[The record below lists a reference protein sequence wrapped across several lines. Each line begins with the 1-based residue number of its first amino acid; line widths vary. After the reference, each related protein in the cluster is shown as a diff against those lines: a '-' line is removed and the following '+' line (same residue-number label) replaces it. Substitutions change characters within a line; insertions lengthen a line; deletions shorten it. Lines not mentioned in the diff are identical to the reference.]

1 MELHPLARRGFAD
14 VADDYERGRPDYPPE
29 AVRLLGLPAG
39 ARILD
44 LAAGTGK
51 LTRPLV
57 ERFAEVVAVG
67 KAVAVLVPSGGTG
80 PHGAN
85 LKEAMRVLQLN
96 VPFAFKY
103 SVVYQKVQS
112 STGSTVIAL

>member
-1 MELHPLARRGFAD
+1 MLVFPPGVG
-14 VADDYERGRPDYPPE
+14 VAVGVGE
-29 AVRLLGLPAG
+29 AVAVAVLVGGGVLLAVGVGEAV
-39 ARILD
+39 AV
-44 LAAGTGK
+44 AV
-51 LTRPLV
+51 LV
-57 ERFAEVVAVG
+57 GGGVLVAVGVGEAVAVG